1 MGGRTD
7 VVEGCPKAQGLMLL
21 LRAMNPQVLAADEI
35 TAPEDVAAL
44 RTAAGCGVTL
54 LATAHGESR
63 ADLERRSLY
72 RPLLEEH
79 IVQRLVRIRGTGGQ
93 RIYTVEELGA

>member
-1 MGGRTD
+1 M
-7 VVEGCPKAQGLMLL
+7 
-21 LRAMNPQVLAADEI
+21 
-35 TAPEDVAAL
+35 AAL